1 MSEQTSLEYQIAY
14 LHMLRA
20 LRPFRRAARF
30 FVAVVLPDNV
40 DEDEWKE
47 AARAVLA
54 GLLPDV
60 IEIGGDDDD
69 EEDHRRYRRACRMHS
84 IVDVFEATSRNK
96 KLIHDPVASLAMGE
110 ARTIGLIR
118 RSEATGI
125 LAHPSLALADAIVDI
140 PAIDP
145 VVVQRAVQSV
155 VNQTIS
161 LTEANDLTAMP
172 VKLRKALRRTGRPL
186 SLVLAKLRNAKAH
199 TTLTTVSAPVPAKA
213 EDGPRLEDLH
223 GYGQAKTWGFEL
235 MRDLADFAAGRLTWD
250 DVDTGLL
257 LSGPPGTGKT
267 TFARALAN
275 TCGLRLIT
283 GSYSSWQSTGHQGDM
298 LRAMRR
304 CFDAAREAAPCILLI
319 DEIDSFVD
327 RNKSGDQQEY
337 MRGVVNG
344 LLEQLDGAVDRTGVV
359 VIGAC
364 NDPDNVDPALR
375 RPGRLDRHVEIGLP
389 DAQARA
395 AILRY
400 HLQADVDVS
409 AVMAQTEGF
418 SGADL
423 ERLARDARRLARRAG
438 VPVNL
443 EHLRQS
449 MPPMR
454 VIPPDEVRASAIHE
468 LGHAVVG
475 VVLGYR
481 RLTRVVVYHQM
492 PVGAEVAGFAAFD
505 RETIMRRDSR
515 FLRAEICVY
524 LASIAAETLFLGHH
538 CDGVAL
544 DLQQATETATWM
556 LGVAGMGDT
565 LSSGGPFPTNKSA
578 TGGLAGL
585 SSLAVGRGIE
595 EILQEELV
603 RAREIVSQYRHIIEH
618 LADLLAHHGEL
629 DGAIVEAAVRAH
641 APAKQLSLALTQ
653 EEALGLEKQT
663 KGDDRWILTI

>member
-30 FVAVVLPDNV
+30 FLAVVLPDNI
-40 DEDEWKE
+40 DEDDWKE

-60 IEIGGDDDD
+60 VEIGGDDD

-84 IVDVFEATSRNK
+84 IVDVFEAASRNK

-110 ARTIGLIR
+110 ARTVGLIR
-118 RSEATGI
+118 RPEATGI
-125 LAHPSLALADAIVDI
+125 LAHPSLALADVVIDI
-140 PAIDP
+140 AVIDLAL
-145 VVVQRAVQSV
+145 VQRSVQSV
-155 VNQTIS
+155 FNQTIS
-161 LTEANDLTAMP
+161 LTDANDLIAMP
-172 VKLRKALRRTGRPL
+172 VKLRKALRRGGRPL
-186 SLVLAKLRNAKAH
+186 SLVLAKLRNAKANPVSA
-199 TTLTTVSAPVPAKA
+199 VSAPVAAKA

-223 GYGQAKTWGFEL
+223 GYGQAKSWGFEL
-235 MRDLADFAAGRLTWD
+235 MRDLADFSAGRLAWD

-267 TFARALAN
+267 TFARALAKS
-275 TCGLRLIT
+275 CGLRLVT
-283 GSYSSWQSTGHQGDM
+283 GSYSSWQSAGHQGDM
-298 LRAMRR
+298 LRAMRK

-327 RNKSGDQQEY
+327 RNKSGDHQEY

-364 NDPDNVDPALR
+364 NNPDNVDPALR
-375 RPGRLDRHVEIGLP
+375 RPGRLDRHVEIRLP

-400 HLQADVDVS
+400 HLQTDVDVS
-409 AVMAQTEGF
+409 AVMAQTDGF

-454 VIPPDEVRASAIHE
+454 AIPPDEVRASAIHE

-481 RLTRVVVYHQM
+481 RLTRVVVYHQV

-505 RETIMRRDSR
+505 REAMIRRDSR
-515 FLRAEICVY
+515 FLRDEICVY
-524 LASIAAETLFLGHH
+524 LASLAAETLFLGRH

-556 LGVAGMGDT
+556 LGVAGMGNT
-565 LSSGGPFPTNKSA
+565 LSSGGPFPSA
-578 TGGLAGL
+578 KATTGHLAGL
-585 SSLAVGRGIE
+585 ASLAVGRGVE
-595 EILQEELV
+595 EILQGELA
-603 RAREIVSQYRHIIEH
+603 RAREIVSQYRDVIEQ
-618 LADLLAHHGEL
+618 LTDVLVDRGEL
-629 DGAIVEAAVRAH
+629 DGETVEAAVRAH
-641 APAKQLSLALTQ
+641 APASQLSLASLKKEQ
-653 EEALGLEKQT
+653 EEEMIG
-663 KGDDRWILTI
+663 GF